1 MEFFGNKK
9 SKEERAKEK
18 QEKIKQ
24 KEEKELQNFMK
35 RFALTGIDERDLKN
49 LRSNKMKMKKPVYKN
64 WWFWVL
70 IVVLFIFMLPSED
83 NNNAV
88 NTIKETEI
96 ETKKETIKETKIET
110 KEETIKETIEETE
123 TEIKEDISNT
133 SNTSNSYNYGDERI
147 KAVVTRVV
155 DGDTIVA
162 TVNGRSEKIRLIGVN
177 TPESVHPNK
186 SKNTEEGRQA
196 SAFTKEQLQGK
207 EVLLEFDVQQ
217 RDKYGRLLAYVYLNN
232 KMFNE
237 TLLEKG
243 YAKIATYPP
252 NVKYVEKFKAISGVD
267 TEYKQKTKS
276 DNSYETSNSDAKIKG
291 HKKSRIY
298 HLPGQQS
305 YNKIKASNI
314 VWFKSEEEAEN
325 AGYRRAKR

>member
-1 MEFFGNKK
+1 MVCIKRGAN
-9 SKEERAKEK
+9 
-18 QEKIKQ
+18 KIK
-24 KEEKELQNFMK
+24 MK
-35 RFALTGIDERDLKN
+35 I
-49 LRSNKMKMKKPVYKN
+49 KKPVYKN

-70 IVVLFIFMLPSED
+70 IVVLFIFMFPSED

-88 NTIKETEI
+88 KKNIKETEI

-123 TEIKEDISNT
+123 TEIKEDIPNT
-133 SNTSNSYNYGDERI
+133 SNTYNYEDKRL

-162 TVNGRSEKIRLIGVN
+162 TVNGRSEKIRFIGIN

-252 NVKYVEKFKAISGVD
+252 NVKYVEKFKAISGD
-267 TEYKQKTKS
+267 YTEYKQNTGYKQKTRT

-325 AGYRRAKR
+325 AGYRKAKR